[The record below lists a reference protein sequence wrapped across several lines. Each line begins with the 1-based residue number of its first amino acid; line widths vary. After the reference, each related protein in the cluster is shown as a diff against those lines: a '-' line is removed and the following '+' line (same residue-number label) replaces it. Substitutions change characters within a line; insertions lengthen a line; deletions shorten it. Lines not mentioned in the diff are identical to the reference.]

1 MVEASLRVSGS
12 TNPISGR
19 IVANGAKNSAL
30 PIMAACLLLNGSV
43 VLAGMPDLRDV
54 TVMSELI
61 TSLGGRISFLRNT
74 KEKANHK
81 VEINCD
87 NLHNW
92 AIPHEITS
100 QMRASCLT
108 LGPIL
113 TRMGR
118 AEVALPGGCSIG
130 SRPLDM
136 HIWALQKLGAKVEV
150 CGNYVKCSSSG
161 KLVGCHI
168 DFQSVSVGATEN
180 ALMAAVMAH
189 GTTTISNAA
198 IEPEVADLAHFLVK
212 AGAQISGI
220 GTRTLQI
227 CGVQQLSGPSHTI
240 IRDRMEAGTYALA
253 AISTGGSVHI
263 AGVTSEMLGC
273 LAHELEGMGGKVTD
287 VPDGLVVSRHSPQIN
302 PVVLHTAPYP
312 GFPSDMQAQFAATA
326 CLARGT
332 SQIHEHVFDRRFSY
346 ARELAKMGADIHVQ
360 GNTASIRGVDKLH
373 GASVQA
379 PDLRASA
386 ALLIA
391 GLSAQG
397 VTTISNV
404 QTLYRG
410 YEAMEEKLRACG
422 AEVELVR

>member
-1 MVEASLRVSGS
+1 
-12 TNPISGR
+12 
-19 IVANGAKNSAL
+19 
-30 PIMAACLLLNGSV
+30 MAACILLNGNV
-43 VLAGMPDLRDV
+43 VLADMPDLRDV
-54 TVMSELI
+54 AVMSELI

-74 KEKANHK
+74 QEKANHK

-113 TRMGR
+113 ARMGR

-150 CGNYVKCSSSG
+150 CGNYVKCSSNG

-168 DFQSVSVGATEN
+168 GFQSVSVGATEN
-180 ALMAAVMAH
+180 ALMAAVMAR
-189 GTTTISNAA
+189 GVTTISNAA
-198 IEPEVADLAHFLVK
+198 TEPEVVDLAHFLVK

-220 GTRTLQI
+220 GT
-227 CGVQQLSGPSHTI
+227 
-240 IRDRMEAGTYALA
+240 YALA
-253 AISTGGSVHI
+253 AISTGGNVHI
-263 AGVTSEMLGC
+263 VGVTSETLGC
-273 LAHELEGMGGKVTD
+273 LARELESMGGKITD
-287 VPDGLVVSRHSPQIN
+287 VPDGLVVSRHDPHIN

-360 GNTASIRGVDKLH
+360 GDTASIRGVDKLH

-397 VTTISNV
+397 VTTISNA